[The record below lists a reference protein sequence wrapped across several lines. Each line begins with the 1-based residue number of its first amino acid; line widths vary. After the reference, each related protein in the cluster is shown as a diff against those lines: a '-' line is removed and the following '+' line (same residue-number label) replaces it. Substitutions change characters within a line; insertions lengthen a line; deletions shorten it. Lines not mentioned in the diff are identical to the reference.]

1 VPKEEQKV
9 AGEIVAAQQFL
20 LDALV
25 LGGNQWPGQTL
36 FGARAVLGP
45 EQTRQFGNLFGP
57 SQLLQDAMQPL
68 QMVAVSAQNQ
78 RWGFGAQMSEPAEDM
93 WITA

>member
-1 VPKEEQKV
+1 ML
-9 AGEIVAAQQFL
+9 ARSLRRNSSCWMLWSWA
-20 LDALV
+20 
-25 LGGNQWPGQTL
+25 GNQWPGQTL

-68 QMVAVSAQNQ
+68 KMVAVSAQNQ